1 MCEECME
8 KILMFVCNNLFLF
21 GYLLGMIGR
30 YSYVVN
36 DILDENICMLVIEK
50 IIVLFFVNFI
60 DQLNYLVFQ
69 FLVEEEVRNFYV
81 GFFLVIVFIIFIGF
95 SFIFKK
101 KGLLKFVEN

>member
-60 DQLNYLVFQ
+60 DQLNNLVFQ

-101 KGLLKFVEN
+101 KGLLKFVEI

>member
-36 DILDENICMLVIEK
+36 DILDESICMLVIEK
-50 IIVLFFVNFI
+50 ILFFVNFI
-60 DQLNYLVFQ
+60 DQLNNLVFQ